1 MIIAPYYCGKTVGV
15 FGLARTGVAA
25 VQTLMSSGADV
36 WAWDDNPASC
46 QAVGDAALDLYKADF
61 TKMDYLVLAPGVPY
75 KYPEPHDLV
84 TKALKHD
91 VTIIGDMDIFQSA
104 REEMLD
110 HKVVAITGTNGK
122 STTSALIAHIL
133 DYAGRPVAL
142 GGNIGT
148 GVLSLDPIEEGG
160 VYVLEVSSYQIDLM
174 KEFSADITVLLNIT
188 PDHLDRHGDMQGYVK
203 AKGHLFEMQDIG
215 ATAICSLD
223 DEFCLSLMGKIKAK
237 LLPISVESELQ
248 YGYSFVDDKVIF
260 SDGAHGFIVDEAMNW
275 PTLKGVHNAQ
285 NAVAAAAVCLSLGLE
300 IDEIQSGLKSFPGL
314 AHRQE
319 HVATTAD
326 DILFVNDS
334 KATNVEAASKALA
347 SFKNIRWIAGGRMKE
362 TTLAGL
368 YDQLENV
375 KEAYLIGED
384 AEKFAIELEG
394 KVSYEVCGQMD
405 EAVNR
410 AAFCADEGDVVLLS
424 PACAAFDQ
432 YDNFEVRGD
441 AFRAFVMGLD
451 MMQNNEKSA

>member
-46 QAVGDAALDLYKADF
+46 QAVGDAAVDLYKADF
-61 TKMDYLVLAPGVPY
+61 TKMDYLLLAPGVPFQ
-75 KYPEPHDLV
+75 YPEPHELI
-84 TKALKHD
+84 TKALSNG
-91 VTIIGDMDIFQSA
+91 VSIIGDMDIFEKA
-104 REEMLD
+104 RKEMLH

-133 DYAGRPVAL
+133 EHADRPVAL

-148 GVLSLDPIEEGG
+148 GVLSLDPIDEGG

-174 KEFSADITVLLNIT
+174 KEFSADIAVLLNIT

-203 AKGHLFEMQDIG
+203 AKGHLFELQDIA
-215 ATAICSLD
+215 ATAISSFD
-223 DEFCLSLMGKIKAK
+223 DEFCLSLMGKVKAK
-237 LLPISVESELQ
+237 LLPISVTSKLR

-260 SDGAHGFIVDEAMNW
+260 ADGVHGFEVDEAVNW

-285 NAVAAAAVCLSLGLE
+285 NAIAAAAVCLTLGLGLE
-300 IDEIQSGLKSFPGL
+300 EIRSGLKSFPGL

-319 HVATTAD
+319 HITAAG

-375 KEAYLIGED
+375 KTAYLIGED
-384 AEKFAIELEG
+384 ADKFAIELDG
-394 KVSYEVCGQMD
+394 KVPYEVCGQMD

-410 AAFCADEGDVVLLS
+410 AAMSADAGDVVLLS

-432 YDNFEVRGD
+432 YNNFEVRGD
-441 AFRAFVMGLD
+441 AFRAYVMGLD
-451 MMQNNEKSA
+451 MMQNSEKSA